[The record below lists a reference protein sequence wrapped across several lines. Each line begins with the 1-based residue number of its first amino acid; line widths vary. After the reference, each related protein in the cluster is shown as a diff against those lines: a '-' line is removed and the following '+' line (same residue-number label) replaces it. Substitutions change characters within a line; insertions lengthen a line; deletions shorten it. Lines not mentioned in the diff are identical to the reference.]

1 MQWFTLSLPVDKE
14 PVLPM
19 PSYLWGWT
27 LETFCSSERKKRHY
41 TALQF
46 WLLISFNYFYII
58 TSNLYFLFWEEEY
71 RTIPGAG
78 LNQESGRKW
87 WKEPSAARVLG
98 EVSRGCC
105 LPGVLLDAAA
115 LGLTQVQ
122 WRSTWQACCLGRIPF
137 FCIQSV
143 SGGSFMFLPGMGAW
157 DGPATFAGGIDL
169 GCTKNISDSVPW
181 SPWCQVTWGK
191 QESEMGSLL
200 LFASA
205 QLTLCWAL
213 YLYILI

>member
-1 MQWFTLSLPVDKE
+1 MDYFKRESFTELVQINTL
-14 PVLPM
+14 VLTGFTM
-19 PSYLWGWT
+19 SCENWGGGGAGKVRGSVCVYCRPRT
-27 LETFCSSERKKRHY
+27 
-41 TALQF
+41 
-46 WLLISFNYFYII
+46 
-58 TSNLYFLFWEEEY
+58 WEEEY

-78 LNQESGRKW
+78 LSQESGRKW

-122 WRSTWQACCLGRIPF
+122 WRSAWQACCLGRIPF